1 MYIVKS
7 CNSKNHKLVN
17 SVNFVNID
25 GFMMPSKNNSF
36 MINSERIKDIKIV
49 DRKLILNVINKKV
62 TKKYQRLV
70 RELTDLLIEESDDE
84 GTAMRQILDKI
95 EKFRQEIKFKYR
107 SYMKKKDLELMAKQ
121 LRMFQ
126 GEAKKRL
133 LEANTYNYT
142 NSKGRN
148 R

>member
-1 MYIVKS
+1 MYIVKPY
-7 CNSKNHKLVN
+7 NNKNHKVVN

-25 GFMMPSKNNSF
+25 GFMMPSKNSIF

-49 DRKLILNVINKKV
+49 DRNLILAVINKKV
-62 TKKYQRLV
+62 TKKYQKLV

-84 GTAMRQILDKI
+84 DGAMRQILDRI

-126 GEAKKRL
+126 NEAQKRI
-133 LEANTYNYT
+133 LEMNTYNYT

>member
-7 CNSKNHKLVN
+7 HNDKNHKVVN

-25 GFMMPSKNNSF
+25 GFMMPSKNNCF

-70 RELTDLLIEESDDE
+70 RELTDLLIEDSDDE
-84 GTAMRQILDKI
+84 SGAMRQILDKI

-126 GEAKKRL
+126 SEAKKRF
-133 LEANTYNYT
+133 LEVNTYNYT